1 MWFFVLLAA
10 LIVGFIL
17 LDGAVSRP
25 DPGGCLKVLYLG
37 IGGLLVAALAFVA
50 LICFTYP
57 LRH

>member
-1 MWFFVLLAA
+1 MWFFGLLAA
-10 LIVGFIL
+10 LIVGFLL

-25 DPGGCLKVLYLG
+25 DPDGCLKVLYLG

-50 LICFTYP
+50 LVCFAYP

>member
-1 MWFFVLLAA
+1 MWFFGLLAA
-10 LIVGFIL
+10 LIVGFLL

-25 DPGGCLKVLYLG
+25 DHDGCLKVLYLG

-50 LICFTYP
+50 LVCFTYP

>member
-1 MWFFVLLAA
+1 MLVFGLLVA

-25 DPGGCLKVLYLG
+25 DPDGCLKVLYLG
-37 IGGLLVAALAFVA
+37 VGGLLVVALAFVA
-50 LICFTYP
+50 LVCFTYP